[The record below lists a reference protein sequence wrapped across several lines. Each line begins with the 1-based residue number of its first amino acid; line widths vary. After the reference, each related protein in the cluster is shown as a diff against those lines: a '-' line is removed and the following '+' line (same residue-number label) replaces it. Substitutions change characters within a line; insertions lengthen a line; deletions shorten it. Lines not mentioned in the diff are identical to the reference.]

1 MNRWSSTL
9 LSILTLLI
17 CLAASVAYAQVT
29 QVSATVDKNP
39 AMADE
44 SIVLTVTAVGDAD
57 RNDFDPSVLADN
69 FVVGRTSVSS
79 QTRMVNFQTTSSV
92 TWTTILI
99 PRRQGTFTI
108 PSFDIDGQP
117 TQPIPVRIIPPVA
130 SGQGQARDIFVTA
143 ELDRQQSYIQQ
154 QIKYTVKIHIG
165 AELQRGSLGAPV
177 LENAEVKPLGEDKNY
192 TDIIDGNRYRI
203 IERSFAIIPQSSGK
217 VTIKG
222 TLFEGEIIDS
232 RRQTFGYFNQT
243 KPINRIAPDM
253 ELTVLPIPADY
264 TEHWLPSEFVQ
275 LNEEWQPAL
284 DELKAGE
291 PVTRTLTLTALGV
304 LEEQLPDITG
314 SYPPDFK
321 TYPDQATTASVVK
334 DKTLIVQRIENIA
347 VIPSREGQFVLP
359 EVVVPWFNV
368 STKQTQYARIPA
380 RSIKVVQ
387 GDISAQ
393 ANVAPPIGEIAPTQ
407 VDSKP
412 LYANNQSPVATEVQ
426 TIEITSFWSL
436 SSWLFLALWLATI
449 LLWWYTS
456 SKKIQP
462 RQRNA
467 VMSGTEQQHWATL
480 VTALKTNEGNEIF
493 PALGSWLK
501 IVLNRQTATLP
512 ECQVLLNDNELD
524 QEIKLMFAKRYS
536 NTEQH
541 WKSDKLRETL
551 DRIRSDRKRRL
562 NNSDE
567 LHALY
572 S

>member
-1 MNRWSSTL
+1 MNIWNRTRFR
-9 LSILTLLI
+9 ILALFI
-17 CLAASVAYAQVT
+17 CLATSVANAQVT
-29 QVSATVDKNP
+29 QVNAAVDKNP

-44 SIVLTVTAVGDAD
+44 SIVLTVTAIGDAD
-57 RNDFDPSVLADN
+57 RNDFDPSVLADD

-99 PRRQGTFTI
+99 PRKQGTFTI
-108 PSFDIDGQP
+108 PSFDVDGQQ
-117 TQPIPVRIIPPVA
+117 TQPIVVRIIPPAA

-177 LENAEVKPLGEDKNY
+177 LENADIKPLGEDKNY
-192 TDIIDGNRYRI
+192 TDIIDGHRYRI

-222 TLFEGEIIDS
+222 TLFEGEIVDS

-243 KPINRIAPDM
+243 KPINRIAPDI
-253 ELTVLPIPADY
+253 ELDVLPIPSGYSD
-264 TEHWLPSEFVQ
+264 HWLPSEFVQ

-304 LEEQLPDITG
+304 LEEQLPDIKG

-334 DKTLIVQRIENIA
+334 DKTLIVQRVENIA
-347 VIPSREGQFVLP
+347 VIPSREGLFVLP

-368 STKQTQYARIPA
+368 GSKQTQYARIPA

-387 GDISAQ
+387 GDISTQ
-393 ANVAPPIGEIAPTQ
+393 ANITPPIGEIAAPAANTTPLQ
-407 VDSKP
+407 VQDNKS
-412 LYANNQSPVATEVQ
+412 VATEVQ
-426 TIEITSFWSL
+426 TIEIKSFWSL
-436 SSWLFLALWLATI
+436 SSWLILALWLLTI

-456 SKKIQP
+456 TKRIQP
-462 RQRNA
+462 HKKDMA
-467 VMSGTEQQHWATL
+467 TSSTEQQHWSML
-480 VTALKTNEGNEIF
+480 VNALKTNEGNEIF

-501 IVLNRQTATLP
+501 IVLNRPIATLP
-512 ECQVLLNDNELD
+512 ECQILLGDSELD
-524 QEIKLMFAKRYS
+524 QQIKLMFAKRYS
-536 NTEQH
+536 NSEQH
-541 WKSDKLRETL
+541 WNSNELKKVL
-551 DRIRSDRKRRL
+551 DRIRSDRKRVL
-562 NNSDE
+562 DSSDE

>member
-1 MNRWSSTL
+1 MNRWNITL
-9 LSILTLLI
+9 FSILTVLI
-17 CLAASVAYAQVT
+17 SLASPIANAQVT
-29 QVSATVDKNP
+29 QANAAVDKNP

-44 SIVLTVTAVGDAD
+44 SVVLTVTAIGDAD
-57 RNDFDPSVLADN
+57 RNDFDPSLLADN

-79 QTRMVNFQTTSSV
+79 QTRVVNFQTSSSI

-99 PRRQGTFTI
+99 PRKQGTFTI
-108 PSFDIDGQP
+108 PSFNIGGQQ
-117 TQPIPVRIIPPVA
+117 TQPIVIRVIPPAA
-130 SGQGQARDIFVTA
+130 SGQGKARDIFVTA
-143 ELDRQQSYIQQ
+143 ELDRQEAYIQQ

-177 LENAEVKPLGEDKNY
+177 LENAEIKPLGEDNNY
-192 TDIIDGNRYRI
+192 TDIIDGNRYKI

-243 KPINRIAPDM
+243 KPINRIAPDI
-253 ELTVLPIPADY
+253 ELNVLPIPAGYSD
-264 TEHWLPSEFVQ
+264 HWLPSEYVQ

-304 LEEQLPDITG
+304 LEELLPDIKG

-334 DKTLIVQRIENIA
+334 DKTLIVQRVENIA

-368 STKQTQYARIPA
+368 STKQTQYARLPA

-387 GDISAQ
+387 GDISTQ
-393 ANVAPPIGEIAPTQ
+393 TNVTPPIGEIAPTQ
-407 VDSKP
+407 SNSATQLAEQEKP
-412 LYANNQSPVATEVQ
+412 AVTEVR
-426 TIEITSFWSL
+426 TVEIKSFWSL
-436 SSWLFLALWLATI
+436 SSWLMLALWFATI
-449 LLWWYTS
+449 LLWWYS
-456 SKKIQP
+456 STMKSTPHKKDLAI
-462 RQRNA
+462 N
-467 VMSGTEQQHWATL
+467 GTEQEQWNTL
-480 VTALKTNEGNEIF
+480 IKALKTHAGNQIF
-493 PALGSWLK
+493 PALGNWLK
-501 IVLNRQTATLP
+501 MVLNRPTATLP
-512 ECQVLLNDNELD
+512 ECQILLGDRELD
-524 QEIKLMFAKRYS
+524 QQINSMFAERYS
-536 NTEQH
+536 DTEQN
-541 WKSDKLRETL
+541 WKSDQLQKVVE
-551 DRIRSDRKRRL
+551 RIRSDTKRVL
-562 NNSDE
+562 NSSNE
-567 LHALY
+567 LQALY